1 MLHKVLDLLRAL
13 YARPDFW
20 GFVSIPIVA
29 AVVTWAHVWFAMKM
43 VFYPVE
49 FVGFLK
55 PWLGWQG
62 IVPRK
67 APKMAGILVDNTLAK
82 VGTLEEVFHQM
93 EPERIARHISDQL
106 SAHAEEF
113 IDELVRE
120 HGRGLIWEN
129 LPPSVRKPV
138 YDYVRK
144 KVPEVTEG
152 IVKDMGANIDDLM
165 DFRRMVIRRL
175 GEDRALM
182 VFVFQAV
189 GDRELKFLVDVSFWI
204 GLAFGVI
211 QMLLWVVWPKRW
223 ALPVFGAA
231 LGCLTNWVALN
242 LVFRPLNPIK
252 IGPFTLQGVFLR
264 RQHDVSK
271 KFADL
276 ATEHLLSVKDIMTEL
291 LAGPRYQQ
299 TSAIIRR
306 NVAPLV
312 EGGFVG
318 PALQIA
324 FGPQGY
330 LELKRS
336 IVEKATLKALEPLSD
351 PTFNRERATVIST
364 MFAARLR
371 AMTPAEFQSLLRP
384 AFHEDEWIL
393 IALGAVMG
401 FLAGLAQLLLG
412 FN

>member
-1 MLHKVLDLLRAL
+1 MLHKALELLRAL

-20 GFVSIPIVA
+20 GFVSIPLVA
-29 AVVTWAHVWFAMKM
+29 AVVTWGHVWFAMKM

-49 FVGFLK
+49 FVGFFK

-67 APKMAGILVDNTLAK
+67 AGRMAGILVDNTIAK
-82 VGTLEEVFHQM
+82 VGTLEEVFSQM
-93 EPERIARHISDQL
+93 EPQRIAEHISKEL
-106 SAHAEEF
+106 AGHAEEL
-113 IDELVRE
+113 IDEIARE

-144 KVPEVTEG
+144 KLPEVTAG
-152 IVKDMGANIDDLM
+152 IVKDMGENIDDLM
-165 DFRRMVIRRL
+165 DFRRMVVRRL
-175 GEDRALM
+175 EDDRALM

-189 GDRELKFLVDVSFWI
+189 GDRELKFIVNASFWI
-204 GLAFGVI
+204 GLFFGFV
-211 QMLLWVVWPKRW
+211 QLVLWAIWPARW

-231 LGCLTNWVALN
+231 LGYLTNWVALN
-242 LVFRPLNPIK
+242 LVFRPLNPVK
-252 IGPFTLQGVFLR
+252 VGPFVLQGVFLR
-264 RQHDVSK
+264 RQAEVSK

-276 ATEHLLSVKDIMTEL
+276 ATEHLLTVKDIMTEV
-291 LAGPRYQQ
+291 LAGPRYQR
-299 TSAIIRR
+299 TAAIIRR
-306 NVAPLV
+306 NLAPLV

-318 PALQIA
+318 PALQLA

-330 LELKRS
+330 LEVKRS
-336 IVEKATLKALEPLSD
+336 LVEKSTLRALEPLAD
-351 PTFNRERATVIST
+351 PAFNRDRATIISK
-364 MFAARLR
+364 MFAERLR
-371 AMTPAEFQSLLRP
+371 AMTPEEFQALLRP

-393 IALGAVMG
+393 IVLGAIMG
-401 FLAGLAQLLLG
+401 AVAGAIQLALG